1 MADPRDPDILRDAEG
16 FPFPD
21 ADESA
26 RDRDAARDAAR
37 AARGIARG
45 EPVVPSE
52 LDDIPTGD
60 EAGDGRVRC
69 PRGEVWSYSERKCV
83 PDDNPD
89 NFDNPDFDF
98 MDCEPSDA
106 NLEPPEECAVCEKDP
121 LAFVPSWKRLANKEV
136 FFDGKECLYSAVVH
150 DINLDSWQ
158 RTMTRPGTTTAL
170 AQQVRKKIT
179 VSDPDGDAKIAGL
192 ELMFEFLQKAEVV
205 KAAEFLPKEETGVG
219 QVTSGLFPFLPGAK
233 ESGKY
238 TREEKDINMID
249 ELLKLKDIVQ
259 VESVV
264 SIRPNIPTKFLI
276 SVPVEYIIDLPN
288 VVVAGIPEDIPT
300 DEPLKVQFTGDDIK
314 EKFQIMAN
322 PLNGV
327 MMVYHRQYQIW
338 LRQGGGVFKKTKYN
352 DETQRFE
359 VTGKNFKLDLKDH
372 AGKMRD
378 FLDSLS
384 EMLSTQ
390 NLVIP
395 GSGTKLRTQAPNV
408 EKVIVN
414 IENTDK
420 APGGK
425 LRIKNVKANKKGCE
439 LVVFNEK
446 RPATSYQFKKFERQ
460 FRNTTLLGYIGQ
472 IPSMCDSSQAR
483 DPSEWFDWA
492 VEHTY
497 PPVEVQLGLNADD
510 ASSEQSFASCAAGGL
525 IFDPIEEILGSLGE
539 ELGKVLKEKFGAGE
553 ILCLS
558 PEEAKAEMKESR
570 DATKLA
576 KAEAE
581 EARRVWKI
589 AKDERKETEKE
600 LKELYKKAEAMSVDE
615 FGDVEDVT
623 AAQDIGMMIQALEDM
638 LKDLQKTEDAAK
650 KDLKEKKV
658 FLSKDLTE
666 RMRGTF
672 KEEMS
677 TYAAKNP
684 LFESLPK
691 LLDSF
696 AKKGKGSKKNLWKDV
711 IKKLGPC
718 GLLALLAEAM
728 KCLMEGMGLD
738 DAKKKLVE
746 AAFKAMDNANLE
758 KIFIGL
764 PPEEQ
769 AAVMAEIEKELKGVK
784 PPWEDPYKEGTYSG
798 SGWNKDDL
806 RNDVLQAQGGKT
818 TDEIRAE
825 AKEAG
830 ESYNKAIKAEVDKDD
845 MKSARKA
852 RRADTAAK
860 LFGEDGHVLPG
871 GGVQQHPKQG
881 SLAMAVNDAQKII
894 FEAYKKA
901 ILKLIGADY
910 LFEQL
915 EKLPGAALIAALIK
929 DIPCKKPP
937 PWRIDPPL
945 GEFFHFG
952 NLNPCDLKNT
962 TGVWQIPP
970 RFYFRKP
977 VNLWWMAAYL
987 WYILKEIA
995 EEMIFM
1001 AALLIFKAI
1010 IDIIIRLI
1018 CLALSALGA
1027 ALKDLLTGSNSLMD
1041 MLKDELCGAGAKDEL
1056 LEESI
1061 TNLIETL
1068 SGPDASCLET
1078 MDPGDIGDFIDSIS
1092 ATLLQNE
1099 ILDLLNGSAS
1109 PDVLEMVSQLAMMS
1123 GSPCIA
1129 EIFGDPQNVAD
1140 LFNNLGN
1147 LVDLSELEN
1156 LVSQLEGDPTY
1167 INPSIC
1173 ADPLALE
1180 NVDKIRCYLLSGKG
1194 LTEEE
1199 CQEEIDKLKNQAL
1212 DDLGTLADAL
1222 HGNFPGGPPLN
1233 STGPNPCGPEDGIFP
1248 YNSPASLSAA
1258 QAVTDAMFEDLAIA
1272 HSRDLLGAGGFLN
1285 MILADTNGKGLK
1297 AHNFWVKF
1305 FGSSEARYLST
1316 IQWYTDDAITQLKG
1330 PGNTEAPLSRGG
1342 KVMTGKEGN
1351 GNSFFNGIPGVNVT
1365 TGGFPPTVASWL
1377 KKSLTN
1383 LGSPTWGDDDD
1394 DDDDDRIYQTAT
1406 VPGGYNSI
1414 EEANAA
1420 ERERAKTNQYRY
1432 NIRSDYIEAF
1442 IDEYDLDLDTDRT
1455 GNKRSTSSSKLRA
1468 GIEIGAGPLFVKNV
1482 SLEEYYCSGYADCE
1496 GYQPDDIS
1504 KNDSRHLAREVLRG
1518 KQILGGVGHKFTGT
1532 GRKNLDKKWS
1542 KKNRRRAA
1550 KSSGRNMLS
1559 TYFTQ
1564 AYPSK
1569 QWEYLPDLDLSS
1581 ADLRLTF
1588 EDYLGEYGL
1597 KVEYDPNPVDA
1608 DTMLMSFPRT
1618 VTTKYPAP
1626 RAREGIRIDAQGDEF
1641 VGPADDSYILSIY
1654 EMFDSRTPE
1663 TANTPGDGVALPPG
1677 GLKTDTGYIRTH
1689 KLKGSSLTDPEVV
1702 EFIEETLNINTEME
1716 KIHFGTAGFDI
1727 ADKTTGLSKQGIT
1740 FTTLIKNALLERGVG
1755 DDTGQQFGFLLRQN
1769 ENLIELNIK
1778 QRGNRFDEISDYY
1791 VKQIANRISQN
1802 SRAFDF
1808 GWQASDKPKIKM
1820 LDPEKYGGTPEAP
1833 PFYLQPPNRPG
1844 WLGLVDDILP
1854 EWDGCEPRSTDLIN
1868 FNSLK
1873 KLVDD
1878 RNQSLTEDP
1887 RLESDPLCINEA
1899 PYDKILDKF
1908 SFASIEGVIAATIR
1922 IYAAEMLL
1930 QGMPVFSLF
1939 HARIPEN
1946 FDDVF
1951 LGYLVDKMEAGLI
1964 DEGTKFNLFKGQVI
1978 DKSYW
1983 YQFVE
1988 MAVQSFITRL
1998 PEEYNPAGNGELTDL
2013 TPLEIKAYTN
2023 IAAAVET
2030 FYHIERFEYDPKGQG
2045 YAALTNNAING
2056 QSLIK
2061 RIMESRP
2068 TAARMA
2074 KNAPA
2079 GQFSKA
2085 DAKYA
2090 KELAFETILEETMD
2104 DAKIILRRL
2113 IREELERLAE
2123 QFNEAIKPSIYSMD
2137 SLLLGNSDF
2146 IDGSLTDN
2154 KGNYRDPL
2162 PVQTTDAGEAPADAR
2177 DTRGAEGYERDFV
2190 LQKYIRIIDKEN
2202 PDARIEEG
2210 RTPEMYNVVNIDA
2223 WHRHVDRLSRRG
2235 VRGKIS
2241 EYWGD
2246 LETVI
2251 DPDRDTIEE
2260 EREFAKLTK
2269 KQATFQKLGRVLSD
2283 EDLKRLEELQALL
2296 ETFGQE
2302 IEVGESGWRFG
2313 VRICYVAKPSRFTPG
2328 RSEEAILRSITGD
2341 AGITQAMNEKAFKG
2355 DQILIPVA
2363 HGELEI
2369 PDQEFT
2375 NFDPDSYDIDCL
2387 IAELIKDPAY
2397 KTLFNYCFPL
2407 KTFLSTLTIY
2417 CIKAF
2422 VPSIGNTGDPKDG
2435 GDRWVVPGGR
2445 SMSGFRRW
2453 DGKKEPFRK
2462 STKKARQ
2469 MFEVLYNA
2477 STKDNSYKDREDNGE
2492 KQKWWKKLAPKWNYD
2507 VGLRWWMMPRM
2518 RSRPYDK
2525 NGNECE

>member
-21 ADESA
+21 ESA
-26 RDRDAARDAAR
+26 RDRDADRDAAR

-52 LDDIPTGD
+52 LGGIPTGD

-121 LAFVPSWKRLANKEV
+121 LAFVPSWKRLADKEV

-150 DINLDSWQ
+150 DIGLDNW
-158 RTMTRPGTTTAL
+158 RHTNTRPGTATDEL
-170 AQQVRKKIT
+170 KRIREKI
-179 VSDPDGDAKIAGL
+179 VASDPDGDAKIKGL

-238 TREEKDINMID
+238 TREEKDINMIN
-249 ELLKLKDIVQ
+249 ELLKLKEIVQ
-259 VESVV
+259 IERVV

-288 VVVAGIPEDIPT
+288 VVVAGMPQDIPT
-300 DEPLKVQFTGDDIK
+300 DEPLKVQFMGDDIK
-314 EKFQIMAN
+314 QKFQVMAN

-372 AGKMRD
+372 AGKIRD

-395 GSGTKLRTQAPNV
+395 GSGIKLRTQAPNV

-414 IENTDK
+414 IENTDL

-472 IPSMCDSSQAR
+472 IPNMSITAEAR
-483 DPSEWFDWA
+483 DPSEWFDW
-492 VEHTY
+492 VVDHTY

-510 ASSEQSFASCAAGGL
+510 PASEASLASCAIGGL
-525 IFDPIEEILGSLGE
+525 VVDPIEDILGSLGE
-539 ELGKVLKEKFGAGE
+539 ELGKVLKFKLDET
-553 ILCLS
+553 LCLS
-558 PEEAKAEMKESR
+558 PDELAAELVESR
-570 DATKLA
+570 IATKLA

-581 EARRVWKI
+581 EARSVYHI
-589 AKDERKETEKE
+589 ARDERKETEEE
-600 LKELYKKAEAMSVDE
+600 LKELYKMMPGSTVGFSEDEYAEVMNRKAK
-615 FGDVEDVT
+615 
-623 AAQDIGMMIQALEDM
+623 IQALEDM

-666 RMRGTF
+666 RMRGQF

-677 TYAAKNP
+677 TYMAKNP
-684 LFESLPK
+684 LLESLPK
-691 LLDSF
+691 LLDSY

-718 GLLALLAEAM
+718 GLLAMLSEAM
-728 KCLMEGMGLD
+728 KCLMEGMELD

-764 PPEEQ
+764 SPEEQ

-818 TDEIRAE
+818 TDEIKAE
-825 AKEAG
+825 TKEAG
-830 ESYNKAIKAEVDKDD
+830 ESYNQTIKDLVDKDD
-845 MKSARKA
+845 IKSARKA

-881 SLAMAVNDAQKII
+881 SLAMAVDDAQKII

-901 ILKLIGADY
+901 ILKLIGVPY

-915 EKLPGAALIAALIK
+915 EKLPGAALIATLIK

-945 GEFFHFG
+945 GEFFHFE

-977 VNLWWMAAYL
+977 VNLWYIAAYL

-995 EEMIFM
+995 EEMIFI

-1010 IDIIIRLI
+1010 IDIIVRLI

-1041 MLKDELCGAGAKDEL
+1041 MLKDELCGAGARDEQI
-1056 LEESI
+1056 EESI

-1078 MDPGDIGDFIDSIS
+1078 MDPGDMGDFIDSIS

-1099 ILDLLNGSAS
+1099 MLDLLNGSAS

-1129 EIFGDPQNVAD
+1129 ELFGDPQNVAD

-1156 LVSQLEGDPTY
+1156 IVSQLEGDPTY

-1194 LTEEE
+1194 LTEVE
-1199 CQEEIDKLKNQAL
+1199 CQEEIDKLKDQAL

-1272 HSRDLLGAGGFLN
+1272 HTRDLLGAGGFLN

-1305 FGSSEARYLST
+1305 FGSTEARYLST

-1330 PGNTEAPLSRGG
+1330 PGNTEAPIGAGG
-1342 KVMTGKEGN
+1342 KLMTGNEGN
-1351 GNSFFNGIPGVNVT
+1351 GNSAINAIPGVNVS

-1377 KKSLTN
+1377 KESLTN
-1383 LGSPTWGDDDD
+1383 LGNE
-1394 DDDDDRIYQTAT
+1394 DDDDDRVYQTST
-1406 VPGGYNSI
+1406 IPGGYNSI

-1420 ERERAKTNQYRY
+1420 QRERVNTNQYRY
-1432 NIRSDYIEAF
+1432 DIRSDYIEAF
-1442 IDEYDLDLDTDRT
+1442 IDEYDLGLDTDRT
-1455 GNKRSTSSSKLRA
+1455 GAKRATTSSKLRA

-1496 GYQPDDIS
+1496 GYQPDDIN

-1518 KQILGGVGHKFTGT
+1518 KQILGGVGHKFTGA
-1532 GRKNLDKKWS
+1532 GRKNLDKQWS

-1597 KVEYDPNPVDA
+1597 KVEYDPNPVDT

-1618 VTTKYPAP
+1618 LTTKN
-1626 RAREGIRIDAQGDEF
+1626 GIRIDAQGDEF

-1654 EMFDSRTPE
+1654 EKFDSRTPE

-1677 GLKTDTGYIRTH
+1677 GLKTDPGHIRTH

-1716 KIHFGTAGFDI
+1716 KILFGTAGFDI

-1808 GWQASDKPKIKM
+1808 GWKASDLPKIKM

-1833 PFYLQPPNRPG
+1833 PFYLQPPKRAG

-1878 RNQSLTEDP
+1878 RNQSLTEDS

-1951 LGYLVDKMEAGLI
+1951 LGYIVDKMEIGLI

-2030 FYHIERFEYDPKGQG
+2030 FYHIEKFEYDPKGQG

-2162 PVQTTDAGEAPADAR
+2162 PVQTTDAGEAPADLR
-2177 DTRGAEGYERDFV
+2177 DTRGAEGYKRDFV

-2223 WHRHVDRLSRRG
+2223 WHRHVHRLSGRN

-2246 LETVI
+2246 LTLGVDGDPESETYN
-2251 DPDRDTIEE
+2251 
-2260 EREFAKLTK
+2260 
-2269 KQATFQKLGRVLSD
+2269 
-2283 EDLKRLEELQALL
+2283 
-2296 ETFGQE
+2296 QE

-2313 VRICYVAKPSRFTPG
+2313 VRICYVAKPGSK
-2328 RSEEAILRSITGD
+2328 EEELLRSITGD

-2397 KTLFNYCFPL
+2397 KALFNYCFPL

-2422 VPSIGNTGDPKDG
+2422 VPSIGNSGPPSEG

-2445 SMSGFRRW
+2445 KMSGFRRW

-2477 STKDNSYKDREDNGE
+2477 STKDNSYKDREDNGD